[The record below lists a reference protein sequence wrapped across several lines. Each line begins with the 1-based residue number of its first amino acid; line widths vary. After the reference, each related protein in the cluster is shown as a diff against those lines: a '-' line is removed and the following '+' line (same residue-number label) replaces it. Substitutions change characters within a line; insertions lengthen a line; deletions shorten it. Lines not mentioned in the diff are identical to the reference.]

1 MFSTIFR
8 KIFRFSAALFLYTK
22 LTSVLLGVLLAVLI
36 PCNLMGPQYGIL
48 TIDFENDAARAVGT
62 NRLSEL
68 ADNTMQI
75 DITVRSIVPIV

>member
-8 KIFRFSAALFLYTK
+8 KIFRLSAALFLCTK
-22 LTSVLLGVLLAVLI
+22 LTSVLLGVLLAALI

-48 TIDFENDAARAVGT
+48 TIDFENGAARAVGT
-62 NRLSEL
+62 NGLSEL
-68 ADNTMQI
+68 AESTMQI

>member
-1 MFSTIFR
+1 
-8 KIFRFSAALFLYTK
+8 
-22 LTSVLLGVLLAVLI
+22 
-36 PCNLMGPQYGIL
+36 MGPQYGIL